1 MQITTTTLTRAAG
14 LAAVAAG
21 TLFIAVQVKHP
32 EITLDFVQGT
42 QYKVRQG
49 MKIAMA
55 LLALAGIAGM
65 YLRQVRRI
73 GVLGLVG
80 WLMLSLGYLM
90 MLCVEMIA
98 LVVVPTIVQT
108 SPEYVGGVI
117 AVATNS
123 SSSADLGLFTTLN
136 MVVAVGYLLGGLLFG
151 IALFRAGVLAR
162 WAAAL
167 LAVASV
173 LTMAIPLLPMVN
185 QRLFAVPDGIA
196 LIGLGWSLWREQRST
211 TVEPATSGASDELLD
226 PAGAR

>member
-1 MQITTTTLTRAAG
+1 MQITTTKLTRAAG
-14 LAAVAAG
+14 VAAVAAG
-21 TLFIAVQVKHP
+21 ILFIAVQVKHP

-55 LLALAGIAGM
+55 VLALAGIAGM
-65 YLRQVRRI
+65 YLSQVRRI
-73 GVLGLVG
+73 GLLGLVG

-108 SPEYVGGVI
+108 SPDYVSGVI

-123 SSSADLGLFTTLN
+123 SSSADLGLFSTLN
-136 MVVAVGYLLGGLLFG
+136 MVVAVGYLIGGLVFG
-151 IALFRAGVLAR
+151 VALFRAGVLAR

-173 LTMAIPLLPMVN
+173 LTMTIPLLPMVN

-196 LIGLGWSLWREQRST
+196 LIGLGWSLWRAQRAAA
-211 TVEPATSGASDELLD
+211 VEPVNSTVDTQLD